1 MSCTPLPEAAKS
13 VRPKQQ
19 TRLFYLVVY
28 ASGLGKANV
37 VAWARKDFKRSKAA
51 NCSVDIS
58 MGPFRPPVR
67 GVRDAATSAQFGM
80 KRR

>member
-1 MSCTPLPEAAKS
+1 MVTFS
-13 VRPKQQ
+13 
-19 TRLFYLVVY
+19 LVEDG
-28 ASGLGKANV
+28 ADRCLGGIDQKRQLGIRLGKANV
-37 VAWARKDFKRSKAA
+37 VAWARQDFKRSKAA

-67 GVRDAATSAQFGM
+67 GVRDAAISAQFGM